1 MGNATA
7 WQINDAS
14 GNLQLSQTAVYDE
27 LGRLL
32 NFIGASNQTWMHA
45 YDRTDNRVS
54 VTDPRSNVFAWAF
67 DSLNRL
73 ISTTDEDPTS

>member
-1 MGNATA
+1 M
-7 WQINDAS
+7 
-14 GNLQLSQTAVYDE
+14 
-27 LGRLL
+27 